1 MKKTLFLLFLMP
13 LFSIAQEKGTR
24 FEENL
29 GWEQVK
35 AKAKKENKYL
45 FVDCYTTWCG
55 PCKYMASTIFPQEKV
70 GDYFNTRFV
79 SVGIQFD
86 KTDKD
91 NDHVKSYYPVVE
103 ELNKKY
109 NVRAYPTFLVFAPSG
124 EIVHRIVGGGEADDF
139 IARTENALHPET
151 QYYTLLRKYEAGER
165 SPEFLRNMAL
175 AAKDAYDQEN
185 ADKMAE
191 AYIATQ
197 SNLYT
202 KENLTFLGKFT
213 NNSKSKGFQI
223 MLNEPEKVNAVLGK
237 GKSENIVAK
246 VILQEEVYPSL
257 REPTANMDSLLAV
270 AEAKYPKAD
279 ITQQGDLLKLQVYQ
293 MRKDWDSFQPAVVA
307 YMEKHGSEVNPQLLN
322 SFAWTVFENCED
334 PDCIAAALAWS
345 KKSIDATNSKEPT
358 FLDTYANLLYKMG
371 RKDEAIA
378 MEKNALA
385 LVAEGDK
392 DQYQTTLDKMEK
404 GEETW
409 KKSL

>member
-1 MKKTLFLLFLMP
+1 MKKTLFMLLLIP
-13 LFSIAQEKGTR
+13 LFSSAQEKGTR
-24 FEENL
+24 FEE
-29 GWEQVK
+29 GMSWEQVK

-55 PCKYMASTIFPQEKV
+55 PCKYMANTIFPQEKV
-70 GDYFNTRFV
+70 GDYFNTHFV

-91 NDHVKSYYPVVE
+91 SEHVKSYYPVAE

-109 NVRAYPTFLVFAPSG
+109 NIRAYPTFLVFAPSG
-124 EIVHRIVGGGEADDF
+124 EIVHRLVGGDEADNF

-151 QYYTLLRKYEAGER
+151 QYYTLLKKYDEGDR
-165 SPEFLRNMAL
+165 SPEFLRRMAL
-175 AAKDAYDQEN
+175 AAQGAYDQEN
-185 ADKMAE
+185 ANKISE
-191 AYIATQ
+191 AYLATQ

-202 KENLTFLGKFT
+202 KENLEFLGKFI
-213 NNSKSKGFQI
+213 NSSNSKGFQL
-223 MLNEPEKVNAVLGK
+223 MLNEPEKVDAVLGK
-237 GKSENIVAK
+237 GKAGDLLAQ
-246 VILQEEVYPSL
+246 VILQEEVYPYL
-257 REPTANMDSLLAV
+257 RTPTANVDSLFTV
-270 AEAKYPKAD
+270 AQAKYPKVD
-279 ITQQGDLLKLQVYQ
+279 IGKQGDLLKLQVYQ

-307 YMEKHGSEVNPQLLN
+307 YMEKHGADVNPQMLN

-378 MEKNALA
+378 VEKNALA
-385 LVAEGDK
+385 LVSEGDK
-392 DQYQTTLDKMEK
+392 DQYQTTLDKMER

-409 KKSL
+409 RKSL